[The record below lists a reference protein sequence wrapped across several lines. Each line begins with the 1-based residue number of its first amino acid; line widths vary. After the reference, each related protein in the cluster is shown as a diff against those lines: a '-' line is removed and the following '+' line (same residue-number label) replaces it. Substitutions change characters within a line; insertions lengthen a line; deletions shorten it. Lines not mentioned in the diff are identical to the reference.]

1 MSDTTVDQPADVS
14 EGGGRSWY
22 GTWLPRIA
30 LGTILVAAFW
40 FGSIWVFS
48 STADFILTLILSG
61 FIALALLPGV
71 ERLTKRG
78 WKRGAAAGFVML
90 IFFLISLV
98 FVAAMA
104 SLVIGQMVQLVERL
118 PEYADRITVWLNDNL
133 SIELDISGFVD
144 EIESDEQRLEELR
157 NTLLSSVVGLAG
169 TIVGLIFQA
178 LTIGLFVFYLLA
190 DLPRLRKA
198 VLGRFPQ
205 KQQQY
210 IDTIF
215 DISIDKVGGWVYSR
229 AVLAFFSALFHFA
242 VFIVLD
248 LPYPLAMALWV
259 GVVSQFVPTVGTYLA
274 GVVPVVVAL
283 LEDPVD
289 AIWVLI
295 AITVYQQIEN
305 YLLSPRVTANTM
317 DLHPAVAF
325 GAAIVGANLLGG
337 IGALMALPFAAA
349 VTAVVQTYTSHYDL
363 IHSEKVESPEE
374 YEARMEA
381 KAAEKVGK
389 GHWTDRMLRRRKGG
403 DDAPDDDAS

>member
-1 MSDTTVDQPADVS
+1 MTDTTLTEPTETE
-14 EGGGRSWY
+14 EGHSWY
-22 GTWLPRIA
+22 RTWLPRLA
-30 LGTILVAAFW
+30 GGTVVVAAFW

-48 STADFILTLILSG
+48 STTDFLLTLILSV

-78 WKRGAAAGFVML
+78 WKRGAAAGFVMFVFLL
-90 IFFLISLV
+90 IAIV

-104 SLVIGQMVQLVERL
+104 SLVIGQISQLIERL
-118 PEYADRITVWLNDNL
+118 PEYADRVTVWVNDTF
-133 SIELDISGFVD
+133 SVELDVSGFLE
-144 EIESDEQRLEELR
+144 EIESDEARMEELR
-157 NTLLSSVVGLAG
+157 DNILGSVLGLAGSVVG
-169 TIVGLIFQA
+169 VVFQA
-178 LTIGLFVFYLLA
+178 LTIGLFVFYMLA
-190 DLPRLRKA
+190 DLPRLRGA
-198 VLGRFPQ
+198 VLSRFPQ

-229 AVLAFFSALFHFA
+229 AILAFFSSVYHFV
-242 VFIVLD
+242 VFVALD

-283 LEDPVD
+283 LEDPND
-289 AIWVLI
+289 ALWVLI
-295 AITVYQQIEN
+295 AIVVYQQIEN
-305 YLLSPRVTANTM
+305 YLISPRVTANTM

-349 VTAVVQTYTSHYDL
+349 VTALVQTYTSHYDL
-363 IHSEKVESPEE
+363 VHSENIESQEE
-374 YEARMEA
+374 YEARMQA
-381 KAAEKVGK
+381 KADEKVGK
-389 GHWTDRMLRRRKGG
+389 GRWTDRMLRRNRSKGDEQG
-403 DDAPDDDAS
+403 DDE